1 MQRAQIR
8 PVSLEHRGT
17 VEQLND
23 TFDDPNDPKRF
34 FKIPREKECTL
45 HFFSPVPV
53 AAASD
58 IVVRL
63 VGSRGERFPSGHNS
77 NNLSTGDFVTLASG
91 KQYELLRD
99 HIGDNKHAPSY
110 TCQVVLSPN
119 SGRGAQEFSLKFSID
134 IATEDPREWH
144 YYVFFHI
151 VDRRTS
157 IEGISPPMATKKRM
171 AKPIEQGKWKSNIE
185 LFGMTSF
192 SSATPKSMSKL
203 NQTSMTSEWTFTS
216 AAPQHT
222 PSTPPVAHQ
231 QPQPQMAMQQQH
243 QYQFV
248 NYAPSPM
255 QQHPQ
260 MMMMSPYANQGWY
273 QPQMGYGNAPMM
285 MPPHLQQG
293 MPMQFGSPM
302 PMMGGFS
309 PVPITPQSPL
319 SSVSQ
324 NMAHSISGSTSAS
337 PQSSNPASPVD
348 DMAVVIP
355 AAVPSG
361 RNSPV
366 GSSGRSKSS
375 NALAANT
382 RPYPTSGKA
391 PRRKGSPKSSDS
403 DAEPSLTLR
412 VGPGCAPLGS
422 HAVSGANGTITA
434 AAVTYI
440 PIKFENFSPAS
451 SPSSPGSTT
460 SESDYSI
467 GDIPVE
473 ILRDSNQP
481 AGSSSSDLNG
491 GKVKIDEENLS
502 YAIHGACWKQQTP
515 VQQLD
520 VKINGESVG
529 KVNVEWEQELLD
541 HMEDWIRDM
550 GQGKQRSLTHGGR
563 YQQQDRN
570 QQALLSEIKQLW
582 EAEEDN
588 DTRRM
593 INYFVTVALND
604 LEFHRKRDSYAMFIT
619 RLSKYAE
626 ILSEVSATAETKDAV
641 FRSPRVRAAYHELWV
656 VINAE
661 ATVAYHWG
669 YKQLLSMFTRNKKF
683 DAGVFE
689 KLAQLLHPYCAQ
701 HWASFNILVTL
712 GACVPTVHE
721 RGPRRQM
728 RRIYKELQLLENQS
742 STEGV
747 GESRDSLD
755 AGTLVFL
762 FATDQYKHNVD
773 IPETKSCVSDAKRL
787 YTILTEKTFQCRAHT
802 TFNRNFTKESFE
814 EFLHYLP
821 SIIKPGLQV
830 LLCIHSHAMREAG
843 DTFVCPWD
851 ADPAHLSRSAISL
864 NALRD
869 RLRDILGVKT
879 AKGVHIALYLD
890 TCHSGLTDD
899 VSAASGTGRGGPA
912 ADDHVSD
919 SITLEE
925 NSRQSSFE
933 QIGASGSN
941 QKALEK
947 EPYGSYLTYAFATF
961 LDNLRADAGF
971 FEAFKHM
978 KAFVSGKTGESQV
991 PVYSRFTSGDGQFRF
1006 VTRST
1011 REQRLVRVAWPRNR
1025 RVWQLGVPFV
1035 GDHYKMFFAL
1045 FSETMEGSKTINR
1058 NVKSTIMQKLHLDD
1072 ERDLEY
1078 SYRQISLPS
1087 GRVPDKIEQYGDI
1100 TTFIDSKTS
1109 MIHIRAPEMYRVFFL
1124 KVQADLSC
1132 HDTIELQGVRCIR
1145 YCSSQIFSSGSKTP
1159 PALEQAAALVDG
1171 QLKGRKKECIF
1182 AWCVRQTKPTAAPA
1196 APAGVSSRVSKD
1208 LKSTELPDDASVPL
1222 FECIDLKRMFKNE
1235 PDMSSYRYEEV
1246 ADIGFLKGHMIVAIN
1261 AVRAD
1266 DVPECILFKLS
1277 WNNDGRV
1284 DRQLFKKLPVPV
1296 QKISYGQLHIC
1307 LLSKLGDSI
1316 HCFGANNEHQLGCKN
1331 PSATSLAKSNVLF
1344 ADAEAGAAE
1353 TGAPTSGS
1361 STESPKRTF
1370 VDIASGEIHNLALT
1384 SDGRVW
1390 SWGGNASGQL
1400 GRKKSEDAREI
1411 PDLRGVRHISCG
1423 SFSSACTTSVGA
1435 PKVWGF
1441 GKAEGLL
1448 RQQYSPRTLTLP
1460 LRKGICVDSVL
1471 LGTTSALVLESEDK
1485 PQLID
1490 SKDKEEALSLDTY
1503 SPVWKMEKHDGFS
1516 SWKSKLTIR
1525 NNYTKSSVM
1534 FAIVGRLTNAVL
1546 HVESV
1551 TASRSG
1557 RYYVLPPGEKHKFK
1571 FTLVP
1576 LPARFPTSLPEYVGG
1591 NIILQVRGSLAYAI
1605 HIPEQKMPC
1614 GTLALEVVQRFP
1626 NLLTVDQIGS
1636 DETDMIVKLGQLQFP
1651 HLNVVGFLQAHY
1663 CVREKLRP
1671 LSEIAEPGNSIY
1683 KRVKSLLKVANVIG
1697 ELEAMNICCRDLSL
1711 ENIVLN
1717 GNDQPL
1723 LQSLQNS
1730 VELGRKDKVLIDLK
1744 MLNSTLRTLPPE
1756 TFTSKKASG
1765 SPSMIFSFGILI
1777 YEILS
1782 SKRVVRSK
1790 ANLQEGIVSFE
1801 DDDPRAATWNF
1812 RYLYRACC
1820 SPSKERRPS
1829 LSNVVSALQ
1838 YHADML
1844 KEDSKN
1850 LHDPLI
1856 QRRNKRA
1863 AASDASR
1870 SSSSSGQRK
1879 AVKSVHSMTSS
1890 NPPSA
1895 SSHSAEGSTREAT
1908 MDGTDAVSIS
1918 ESAPNSMQGATLIL
1932 PSHDKIVDSV
1942 TEGVRNATN
1951 NAFVAAMELHTI
1963 GPINFSQYLAEVR
1976 QADLSWTFLQ
1986 RSDRV
1991 DIKRETDS
1999 EKSAAMPLV
2008 SHPSARRI
2016 VVNNTEAAVAEK
2028 PPATDASQ
2036 PAPAP
2041 APAPKQKP
2049 AAPTSPSRSSSS
2061 KSSKKHERSK
2071 SSDSKKLKTKSSFK
2085 VYSASDITPPA
2096 VSAASESELPTSSS
2110 SSRARSKSSLSS
2122 NTSKNR
2128 LVPKSPRIAAVAAQ
2142 HIKPGNEISG
2152 EEDEFESPRTASLGA
2167 TTLSESSHSESD
2179 VEDVDSDFDPNEFL
2193 LQQQTKQQQPVSPLP
2208 TPVMPQVPSM
2218 PPASPGVF
2226 YMYMPVPVYSVMDA
2240 SGQQRFVPL
2249 SPTPYAQ
2256 APGSP
2261 MMFAPTQHQLPLPP
2275 SMMAQQITQ
2284 PQL

>member
-1 MQRAQIR
+1 MQ
-8 PVSLEHRGT
+8 
-17 VEQLND
+17 
-23 TFDDPNDPKRF
+23 
-34 FKIPREKECTL
+34 
-45 HFFSPVPV
+45 
-53 AAASD
+53 
-58 IVVRL
+58 
-63 VGSRGERFPSGHNS
+63 
-77 NNLSTGDFVTLASG
+77 
-91 KQYELLRD
+91 
-99 HIGDNKHAPSY
+99 
-110 TCQVVLSPN
+110 
-119 SGRGAQEFSLKFSID
+119 
-134 IATEDPREWH
+134 
-144 YYVFFHI
+144 
-151 VDRRTS
+151 
-157 IEGISPPMATKKRM
+157 
-171 AKPIEQGKWKSNIE
+171 
-185 LFGMTSF
+185 
-192 SSATPKSMSKL
+192 
-203 NQTSMTSEWTFTS
+203 
-216 AAPQHT
+216 
-222 PSTPPVAHQ
+222 
-231 QPQPQMAMQQQH
+231 MQQHQ

-248 NYAPSPM
+248 NYGPSPM

-260 MMMMSPYANQGWY
+260 MMMMPPYANQAPQGWY
-273 QPQMGYGNAPMM
+273 QPQMGYGNPSMQQHPQMM
-285 MPPHLQQG
+285 MMSRMQQG
-293 MPMQFGSPM
+293 MPMQYGAPM
-302 PMMGGFS
+302 PMMGAYS
-309 PVPITPQSPL
+309 PVQSSGPFPMTPQSPM
-319 SSVSQ
+319 SSMSQ
-324 NMAHSISGSTSAS
+324 SMAHSISGSTSAS
-337 PQSSNPASPVD
+337 PQSSIPSSPVD
-348 DMAVVIP
+348 DMAVVVP
-355 AAVPSG
+355 AASPSG
-361 RNSPV
+361 KSSPV
-366 GSSGRSKSS
+366 GSAGRSKSS
-375 NALAANT
+375 HALSANP
-382 RPYPTSGKA
+382 RPYPPGAKA
-391 PRRKGSPKSSDS
+391 PRRKASPKPASSSRDS
-403 DAEPSLTLR
+403 ETSDTEQGVTLR
-412 VGPGCAPLGS
+412 VGPGCAPLGA
-422 HAVSGANGTITA
+422 HAVIGASGLTA
-434 AAVTYI
+434 AAVTSI
-440 PIKFENFSPAS
+440 PVKMESFPA

-460 SESDYSI
+460 TESDYSI
-467 GDIPVE
+467 GDIPVD
-473 ILRDSNQP
+473 ILH
-481 AGSSSSDLNG
+481 DLNQADNDPSKM
-491 GKVKIDEENLS
+491 KVDEENLS
-502 YAIHGACWKQQTP
+502 FAIHGACWKQQVP

-550 GQGKQRSLTHGGR
+550 GQGKQRSLNHGGR

-619 RLSKYAE
+619 RLAKYSD
-626 ILSEVSATAETKDAV
+626 ILSEVSATEQDL

-669 YKQLLSMFTRNKKF
+669 YKQMLSMFTRNKRF

-728 RRIYKELQLLENQS
+728 RRIYKELQLLENQ
-742 STEGV
+742 TAEP
-747 GESRDSLD
+747 GEPRDSVD

-762 FATDQYKHNVD
+762 FATDQYKHSVD

-821 SIIKPGLQV
+821 SIVKPGLQV
-830 LLCIHSHAMREAG
+830 LVCIHSHAMREAG

-851 ADPAHLSRSAISL
+851 ADPANLSRSAISL
-864 NALRD
+864 NSLRD
-869 RLRDILGVKT
+869 RLRDILGVRT
-879 AKGVHIALYLD
+879 AKGVHVALYLD
-890 TCHSGLTDD
+890 TCHSGLTDEM
-899 VSAASGTGRGGPA
+899 STASVTGRGPV

-925 NSRQSSFE
+925 NARQSSFE

-961 LDNLRADAGF
+961 LDNLRTDAGF
-971 FEAFKHM
+971 FDAFKHM

-1006 VTRST
+1006 VTRAT

-1109 MIHIRAPEMYRVFFL
+1109 MIHVRAPELYRVFFL

-1145 YCSSQIFSSGSKTP
+1145 YCSSQIFSSGSKSP

-1171 QLKGRKKECIF
+1171 QLKGRKKECMF
-1182 AWCVRQTKPTAAPA
+1182 AWCVRPTKPSTAPSAPS
-1196 APAGVSSRVSKD
+1196 GVSSKMSKEF
-1208 LKSTELPDDASVPL
+1208 KNTEQSDDASVPL

-1246 ADIGFLKGHMIVAIN
+1246 ADIGFLKGHVIVAIN

-1266 DVPECILFKLS
+1266 DAPECVLFKLS

-1284 DRQLFKKLPVPV
+1284 DRQLFRKLPVQA

-1307 LLSKLGDSI
+1307 LLSKSGDSI

-1331 PSATSLAKSNVLF
+1331 PSATSLAKSNVIF
-1344 ADAEAGAAE
+1344 IESKVAESE
-1353 TGAPTSGS
+1353 TGVPTSGS
-1361 STESPKRTF
+1361 SSESPKRAF
-1370 VDIASGEIHNLALT
+1370 VDVACGEIHNLALT

-1400 GRKKSEDAREI
+1400 GRKKSEEAREI

-1448 RQQYSPRTLTLP
+1448 RQQYTPRTLTLP

-1490 SKDKEEALSLDTY
+1490 TKDKEEALSLDTY

-1516 SWKSKLTIR
+1516 TWKSKLTIK
-1525 NNYTKSSVM
+1525 NNYSKSSVM
-1534 FAIVGRLTNAVL
+1534 FVVVGRLSNAVL
-1546 HVESV
+1546 HVECV
-1551 TASRSG
+1551 TASRTG
-1557 RYYVLPPGEKHKFK
+1557 RYYVLQPGEKHKFK
-1571 FTLVP
+1571 LTLVP
-1576 LPARFPTSLPEYVGG
+1576 LPSRFPTSLPEYVGG
-1591 NIILQVRGSLAYAI
+1591 NIILQVRGSLAYSV
-1605 HIPEQKMPC
+1605 HIPDQKIPC

-1626 NLLTVDQIGS
+1626 GLLAVDQIGS
-1636 DETDMIVKLGQLQFP
+1636 DETDMIVKLRQLQFS

-1671 LSEIAEPGNSIY
+1671 LSEIAEPGNSTY

-1697 ELEAMNICCRDLSL
+1697 ELESMNVCCRDLSL

-1744 MLNSTLRTLPPE
+1744 LLNSTLRTLPPE
-1756 TFTSKKASG
+1756 TFTSKKTSG

-1777 YEILS
+1777 YETLS

-1820 SPSKERRPS
+1820 SPSKDRRPS

-1879 AVKSVHSMTSS
+1879 VVKSVHSMTSS
-1890 NPPSA
+1890 NAPSA
-1895 SSHSAEGSTREAT
+1895 SSHSAEGSAKEAT
-1908 MDGTDAVSIS
+1908 IDGTEAVSIS
-1918 ESAPNSMQGATLIL
+1918 ESAPTTQQSSAFIL
-1932 PSHDKIVDSV
+1932 PPHQDKIVDSV

-1951 NAFVAAMELHTI
+1951 NAFVASMELHII

-1986 RSDRV
+1986 KSDRV

-1999 EKSAAMPLV
+1999 ERSGTSPLV

-2016 VVNNTEAAVAEK
+2016 LVNSAEAAAGK
-2028 PPATDASQ
+2028 SSGPNS
-2036 PAPAP
+2036 APVEP
-2041 APAPKQKP
+2041 SSKP
-2049 AAPTSPSRSSSS
+2049 AIAKSSNRS
-2061 KSSKKHERSK
+2061 KTPSKKHERSK
-2071 SSDSKKLKTKSSFK
+2071 SSDSKKLKQKPSFR
-2085 VYSASDITPPA
+2085 VYSASEIAPPVVA
-2096 VSAASESELPTSSS
+2096 APVSDSELPASSS

-2122 NTSKNR
+2122 NTSKSR
-2128 LVPKSPRIAAVAAQ
+2128 LVPKSPRVTAVVAQ
-2142 HIKPGNEISG
+2142 HMKPGNEISG
-2152 EEDEFESPRTASLGA
+2152 EEDEFESPRTGSLGT
-2167 TTLSESSHSESD
+2167 TTLSASSYSDSD

-2193 LQQQTKQQQPVSPLP
+2193 KQAPTEAPRPTSPLP
-2208 TPVMPQVPSM
+2208 APVIHQVPSM
-2218 PPASPGVF
+2218 SPAGPGGVF

-2249 SPTPYAQ
+2249 SPAPYGQ
-2256 APGSP
+2256 TPGSP
-2261 MMFAPTQHQLPLPP
+2261 LMFSPSQHHMSLPP
-2275 SMMAQQITQ
+2275 SHLLAQQPSPSQ
-2284 PQL
+2284 M